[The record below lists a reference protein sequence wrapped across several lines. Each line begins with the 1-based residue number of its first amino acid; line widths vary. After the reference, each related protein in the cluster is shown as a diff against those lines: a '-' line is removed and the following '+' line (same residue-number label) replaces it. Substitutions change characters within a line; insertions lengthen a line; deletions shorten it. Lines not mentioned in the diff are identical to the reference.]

1 MSSVDYDMMTKSQM
15 GRKIVSVFPASD
27 ISTFYNLPFRQFSPA
42 GYLRLKSLQQM
53 LRKLLNF
60 DPCLRA
66 ILTSVLY
73 ILKQWW
79 ISFENRLHVYQSF
92 KIPLYNEHFQ
102 ENQLHRQ
109 ILTYLN
115 SLPSIEDSDFTNLF
129 SGSKASEIFLHLDAN
144 QTVNDNFLG
153 ARVSWTNEKS
163 EGNRNSA
170 LVLRIKKKDKRRIF
184 RPYFQHILSVAD
196 EIEQRRKDI
205 KLYMNSDRDV
215 NSRWRSVPFT
225 HPASFDTVAMD
236 AELKNK
242 VKSDL
247 EQFVKSKQYYHRL
260 GRVWKRSYL
269 LYGASGTG
277 KSSFIAAMAKFL
289 SYDVYDIDIS
299 KASSDSDLKT
309 LLLQTTSK
317 SVIVI
322 EDLDRFLAGKS
333 TAVSLPG
340 VLSFMDGIVSCCG
353 EERVMVF
360 TMSAKDEID
369 PTVMR
374 PGRIDVHI
382 HFPLCDFSTF
392 KILASSY
399 LGVKD
404 HKLFPQVE
412 EVFQTGARL
421 TPAEI
426 GEIMI
431 SNRNS
436 PSRALKT
443 VITAL
448 QSNGGGGDG
457 RRGRRLS
464 ESGSGRSSEESGET
478 GGVYCRES
486 VHTVRE
492 FRKLYGLFRLGSR
505 KKEESLD
512 SGPMEV

>member
-1 MSSVDYDMMTKSQM
+1 MIWASSISSILFA
-15 GRKIVSVFPASD
+15 IVVFLLGVR
-27 ISTFYNLPFRQFSPA
+27 F
-42 GYLRLKSLQQM
+42 LR
-53 LRKLLNF
+53 R
-60 DPCLRA
+60 
-66 ILTSVLY
+66 TSVLY
-73 ILKQWW
+73 ILRQWW
-79 ISFENRLHVYQSF
+79 ISFEDRLHVYQSF
-92 KIPLYNEHFQ
+92 KIPLYNENFQ

-109 ILTYLN
+109 ILLYLN
-115 SLPSIEDSDFTNLF
+115 SLPSIEDSDYTNLF
-129 SGSKASEIFLHLDAN
+129 SGSNPSEIFLHLDAN
-144 QTVNDNFLG
+144 QTVHDSFLG
-153 ARVSWTNEKS
+153 AKVSWKNRKS
-163 EGNRNSA
+163 EGDANSV

-184 RPYFQHILSVAD
+184 RPYFQHILSAAD
-196 EIEQRRKDI
+196 EVDKRRKDI
-205 KLYMNSDRDV
+205 KLYMNSDTDAKL
-215 NSRWRSVPFT
+215 RWRSVPFT
-225 HPASFDTVAMD
+225 HPASFDTLAMD

-247 EQFVKSKQYYHRL
+247 EQFSKSKQYYHRL

-289 SYDVYDIDIS
+289 CYDVYDIDIS
-299 KASSDSDLKT
+299 KASNDSDLKT
-309 LLLQTTSK
+309 LLLQTTSR

-322 EDLDRFLAGKS
+322 EDLDRFLTGKS
-333 TAVSLPG
+333 TALNLPG

-360 TMSAKDEID
+360 TMNVKDEID

-392 KILASSY
+392 KILASSH
-399 LGVKD
+399 LGVKE

-412 EVFQTGARL
+412 EVLQTGARMS
-421 TPAEI
+421 PAEI

-431 SNRNS
+431 SNRSS

-448 QSNGGGGDG
+448 QSDG
-457 RRGRRLS
+457 RRGRRLN
-464 ESGSGRSSEESGET
+464 ESGSGRNSMDLGSSEPDGL
-478 GGVYCRES
+478 YCRES

-492 FRKLYGLFRLGSR
+492 FRKLYGLFRFGSR
-505 KKEESLD
+505 RKEECLPLGTTEKEASQVE
-512 SGPMEV
+512 G